1 MPEIDVRALT
11 PEEIR
16 ERLDDL
22 SDILAD
28 CVPDGGVS
36 FMLPFTSTDAQPFW
50 RRVAETA
57 ASGSPVVMGAFS
69 EGVLVGSVQLVLI
82 GMPNQPHRAEVA
94 KLLVARRMR
103 RKGVARK
110 LMLALEAEARA
121 RNRTLIT
128 LDTATGEAAEPLYQ
142 SLGYVKAGIIPNY
155 AMKAAG
161 GFTATTIFYKNLEP
175 WRASGN

>member
-1 MPEIDVRALT
+1 MTEIDVRPLA
-11 PEEIR
+11 PEDIR
-16 ERLDDL
+16 RHLDDL

-36 FMLPFTSTDAQPFW
+36 FMLPFTNADARPFW
-50 RRVAETA
+50 RKIAETA
-57 ASGSPVVMGAFS
+57 ASGSLVVLGAFID
-69 EGVLVGSVQLVLI
+69 GVLAGSVQLVLVA
-82 GMPNQPHRAEVA
+82 MPNQPHRAEVA

-142 SLGYVKAGIIPNY
+142 SLGYVRAGIIPDY

-175 WRASGN
+175 WRASRN